1 MAGIF
6 AVAFLSSM
14 VLACCFFGSLVT
26 VHAYFSRLDG
36 IVPAPRGVPQIEVTF
51 DIDANGIL
59 SVSATDKGSGKKQD
73 IKITGASTLNKDDVS
88 DYGLSLRS
96 FASAVKLC
104 GLLVTWKIS
113 WILGAESVRAA
124 MFILVQCAGGS
135 DG

>member
-1 MAGIF
+1 
-6 AVAFLSSM
+6 
-14 VLACCFFGSLVT
+14 
-26 VHAYFSRLDG
+26 
-36 IVPAPRGVPQIEVTF
+36 
-51 DIDANGIL
+51 
-59 SVSATDKGSGKKQD
+59 
-73 IKITGASTLNKDDVS
+73 VS

-124 MFILVQCAGGS
+124 MFVLVQCAGGS

>member
-6 AVAFLSSM
+6 AVAFLSST
-14 VLACCFFGSLVT
+14 VLACCFFRSLVT

-96 FASAVKLC
+96 FASVVKLC
-104 GLLVTWKIS
+104 GLLVT
-113 WILGAESVRAA
+113 
-124 MFILVQCAGGS
+124 
-135 DG
+135 